1 MSVYVC
7 VESGRR
13 CVWGYFFG
21 GLGVC
26 GMEVTVWDI
35 NIYEG
40 CECRVCVLCVC
51 GGVIGGEM
59 WM

>member
-13 CVWGYFFG
+13 CVCGYFFG

-51 GGVIGGEM
+51 VWGGG
-59 WM
+59 